1 MKKVDLLAENERL
14 VKLLRWALVE
24 LQAIEFKHPIL
35 ESGIQEI
42 EEALIEAG
50 EKRGMANHIPGSRN

>member
-1 MKKVDLLAENERL
+1 MEKADLLAENEKLIR
-14 VKLLRWALVE
+14 LLRWALKE

-35 ESGIQEI
+35 ESGIMEI

-50 EKRGMANHIPGSRN
+50 AINEHDKGNHT